1 MNASTSL
8 FDLVLE
14 RFERH
19 KFGVIGTLVLHTMI
33 MFGLAI
39 TQIQRPAQEETPK
52 ELQVDVMEPQEAE
65 RLVQALETGQPL
77 ESPQQVTNA
86 ISDLNARIQE
96 MRPQL
101 SSGAQERM
109 EQDLKALEQS
119 EFDRLA
125 QERKDAGQEVT
136 VPALDPTK
144 WDKRNYLKETPPPT
158 KVEGTAT
165 VSFQLKDRRLEDLDI
180 PAYLC
185 TGQGQVTILISVDRS
200 GAVRKA
206 TVDKA
211 NTRVSEECMS
221 EYALLR
227 AQEARFD
234 RSATAPEVQEG
245 TITFVFVRQ

>member
-8 FDLVLE
+8 FDAALE

-19 KFGVIGTLVLHTMI
+19 KFGIIGTLVLHTMV

-39 TQIQRPAQEETPK
+39 TQLRQPEEAETPK
-52 ELQVDVMEPQEAE
+52 ELQVNVMEPQEAE

-109 EQDLKALEQS
+109 EQDLKALEQG

-125 QERKDAGQEVT
+125 QERKDAGQEVV
-136 VPALDPTK
+136 VPELDPSK
-144 WDKRNYLKETPPPT
+144 WDKRNYLKEASVPA

-165 VSFQLKDRRLEDLDI
+165 VSFELKGRRQEVLEI
-180 PAYLC
+180 PAYFC
-185 TGQGQVTILISVDRS
+185 TGQGQVTILISVDRG

-211 NTRVSEECMS
+211 NHTGERGVHERIRIASGP
-221 EYALLR
+221 
-227 AQEARFD
+227 EARFD
-234 RSATAPEVQEG
+234 RSPTAPEAQEG
-245 TITFVFVRQ
+245 TITSVFVRQ